1 MNNYCQGKS
10 QTRETH
16 DSMAALVIALGWIA
30 IITIM
35 IWIAC
40 FSTPDFTDTG
50 IGCTDDC
57 LELDTHK

>member
-1 MNNYCQGKS
+1 
-10 QTRETH
+10 
-16 DSMAALVIALGWIA
+16 MAALVIALGWIA

>member
-1 MNNYCQGKS
+1 M
-10 QTRETH
+10 T
-16 DSMAALVIALGWIA
+16 ALVIALGWIA

-50 IGCTDDC
+50 IGCIDDC
-57 LELDTHK
+57 LELEK